1 MATHKTLNLFS
12 LLLSILTLSLLS
24 ASSYADGSVSVMH
37 PYARAVAPGHP
48 NSAAFMVLKNTS
60 EQDRSLVTARS
71 NVSKVVELHTHKKE
85 GGMMRMRQVDKIVIK
100 AGSKTVLKPGGLHVM
115 FIGLKQ
121 ELKTGNKVDLELE
134 FDNGEKIKLSVPIKI
149 VAGMRKKQVHK

>member
-24 ASSYADGSVSVMH
+24 ASSYADGSISVMH
-37 PYARAVAPGHP
+37 PYVRAVAPGHP

-149 VAGMRKKQVHK
+149 VAGMHKKQMHK